1 MGSEDIADNSRLKS
15 SELEVAH
22 DPRAGR
28 SEEVIEPGFV
38 LNESREIHIRVEGPA
53 RRATYPQAGESL
65 LSRRGIPGA
74 PLLEH
79 GIGLKAPIAQVGFT
93 SRQGDQRAP
102 VTVAVRCRAVCQKVV
117 NGQRVADVDAL
128 FAALDPPT

>member
-22 DPRAGR
+22 DPRAGGG
-28 SEEVIEPGFV
+28 EEVSEPGLV

-53 RRATYPQAGESL
+53 RRATYPQAGESPL
-65 LSRRGIPGA
+65 LRRGIPGG
-74 PLLEH
+74 PLFEH

-93 SRQGDQRAP
+93 SRQGDQRAAA
-102 VTVAVRCRAVCQKVV
+102 TVPVRCRAVRQKVV
-117 NGQRVADVDAL
+117 NGQRVADIDAL
-128 FAALDPPT
+128 